1 MEHILDD
8 PILLTIPQAA
18 RKLGIGR
25 SLAYELIAAGR
36 LEVIHIGRAA
46 RVPLEAV
53 YDFVESQRE
62 DAAVR
67 GRR

>member
-1 MEHILDD
+1 MEHIIED

-25 SLAYELIAAGR
+25 SLTYELIAAGR
-36 LEVIHIGRAA
+36 LDVIHIGRAA

-53 YDFVESQRE
+53 YEFVEQQRE

-67 GRR
+67 ARQ

>member
-1 MEHILDD
+1 MEHIIED

-25 SLAYELIAAGR
+25 SLTYELIAAGR

-53 YDFVESQRE
+53 YDFVEQQRE

-67 GRR
+67 ARR